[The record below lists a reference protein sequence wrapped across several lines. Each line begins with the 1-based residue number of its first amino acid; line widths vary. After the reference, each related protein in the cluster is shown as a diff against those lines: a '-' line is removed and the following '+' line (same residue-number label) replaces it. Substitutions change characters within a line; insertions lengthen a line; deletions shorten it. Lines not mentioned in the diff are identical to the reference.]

1 MKRDKY
7 GQPTGSF
14 TVVSARKLP
23 RCPGRQEGS
32 GWHDRQ
38 SLTPLKAKL
47 AEWERR
53 ALKL

>member
-1 MKRDKY
+1 MANQQVASRLFLPGTFHGVQAGKRALA
-7 GQPTGSF
+7 GN
-14 TVVSARKLP
+14 
-23 RCPGRQEGS
+23 
-32 GWHDRQ
+32 DRQ